1 MKEPI
6 KYLLKD
12 NQSVDYILDELQITQ
27 SIVYKLEDKD
37 KILRFIKMLKAN
49 YKKRTKKTTNI
60 IEPRDYVYINNNSI
74 GWTDEYK
81 LIDQKLDIIDE
92 TRAINL
98 QYYINIDFISEI
110 KLDKST
116 KFVGILVTDTYVVV
130 ISNTYCIICEKEDE
144 PMELPI
150 DNLLQ
155 SSKAFN
161 EVYNLKIT
169 NDTTNSFEC
178 LKTLCEGFKIK
189 AKREVIDLF
198 RIKYT
203 PNSLYFTLCK
213 EALNTYTLEQSRKED
228 RKVDISNFVFRVAF
242 GTDKIVDIDNCKPLL
257 VSHFDISNLAWVIPL
272 IEYEKVQLKIAD
284 YSESSPLVFDLDDLM
299 ILIIPARIHQ

>member
-155 SSKAFN
+155 SSKAFD
-161 EVYNLKIT
+161 EVHSLNIT

-178 LKTLCEGFKIK
+178 LKTLCEGFKI
-189 AKREVIDLF
+189 EVIDLF
-198 RIKYT
+198 RVNNT

-213 EALNTYTLEQSRKED
+213 EALDTYTLEQSREED
-228 RKVDISNFVFRVAF
+228 RQVDVSNLVFRVAF
-242 GTDKIVDIDNCKPLL
+242 GTDKIVSVDNCKPML
-257 VSHFDISNLAWVIPL
+257 VAHFNIFNLAWLIPL
-272 IEYEKVQLKIAD
+272 IEYAKVQLRIAED
-284 YSESSPLVFDLDDLM
+284 SESSPLVFDLDDLM
-299 ILIIPARIHQ
+299 VLIIPTRIYY

>member
-150 DNLLQ
+150 DTLLQ

-161 EVYNLKIT
+161 EVHSLEIT
-169 NDTTNSFEC
+169 NNTSNSFEC
-178 LKTLCEGFKIK
+178 VKTLCEGFKI
-189 AKREVIDLF
+189 EIIDLF
-198 RIKYT
+198 RVKDM

-213 EALNTYTLEQSRKED
+213 EALDTYTLEQSKEED
-228 RKVDISNFVFRVAF
+228 RQVNVNTLVFRVAF
-242 GTDKIVDIDNCKPLL
+242 GIDKIVNIDNCKPML
-257 VSHFDISNLAWVIPL
+257 VAHFDISNLAWLIPL
-272 IEYEKVQLKIAD
+272 IEYEKVQLRIAED
-284 YSESSPLVFDLDDLM
+284 SESSPLVFDLDDLM
-299 ILIIPARIHQ
+299 IFIIPARLHY

>member
-27 SIVYKLEDKD
+27 SVVYKLEDKY

-60 IEPRDYVYINNNSI
+60 AEPKDYVYINNNSI
-74 GWTDEYK
+74 GWTDTYK

-92 TRAINL
+92 TKSINL
-98 QYYINIDFISEI
+98 KYYINIDFLSEI

-116 KFVGILVTDTYVVV
+116 KFVGILVTDTHVVF
-130 ISNTYCIICEKEDE
+130 ISNTYCIICEREDE

-161 EVYNLKIT
+161 EVHSLEIT
-169 NDTTNSFEC
+169 NNTSNSFEC
-178 LKTLCEGFKIK
+178 LKTLCEGFKI
-189 AKREVIDLF
+189 EIIDLF
-198 RIKYT
+198 RVKDIS
-203 PNSLYFTLCK
+203 NSLYFTLCK
-213 EALNTYTLEQSRKED
+213 EALDTYTLEQSREED
-228 RKVDISNFVFRVAF
+228 RQVDVNNLVFRVAF
-242 GTDKIVDIDNCKPLL
+242 GTDQIVNIDNCTPML
-257 VSHFDISNLAWVIPL
+257 VAHFDISNLAWLIPL
-272 IEYEKVQLKIAD
+272 IEYTKVQLRIAED
-284 YSESSPLVFDLDDLM
+284 SESSPLVFDLNDLM
-299 ILIIPARIHQ
+299 IFITPTRLHY

>member
-110 KLDKST
+110 KIDKST
-116 KFVGILVTDTYVVV
+116 KFVGILVTDTYVVF

-144 PMELPI
+144 SMELPI
-150 DNLLQ
+150 DSLLQ
-155 SSKAFN
+155 SSKAFTDTQTLGITTKSLTGFK
-161 EVYNLKIT
+161 ELKTISQAFKSDIIDLYRVT
-169 NDTTNSFEC
+169 NVPNSFY
-178 LKTLCEGFKIK
+178 LTLNYDNLVAYMSIQ
-189 AKREVIDLF
+189 
-198 RIKYT
+198 
-203 PNSLYFTLCK
+203 NHS
-213 EALNTYTLEQSRKED
+213 ED
-228 RKVDISNFVFRVAF
+228 RHIKIDHSIIRVAF
-242 GTDKIVDIDNCKPLL
+242 GTDSLVNIDNINPSL
-257 VSHFDISNLAWVIPL
+257 VAHYDMNILEGILNSL
-272 IEYEKVQLKIAD
+272 IGKTLTLRIANA
-284 YSESSPLVFDLDDLM
+284 SMTSQLVFDLDDFM
-299 ILIIPARIHQ
+299 ILLMPCK

>member
-27 SIVYKLEDKD
+27 SVVYKLEDKD

-60 IEPRDYVYINNNSI
+60 AEPKDYVYINNNSI
-74 GWTDEYK
+74 GWTDTYK
-81 LIDQKLDIIDE
+81 LINQKLDIIDE
-92 TRAINL
+92 TKFINL
-98 QYYINIDFISEI
+98 KYYINIEFLSEI
-110 KLDKST
+110 RLDKST
-116 KFVGILVTDTYVVV
+116 KFVGTLVTDTYVVF

-150 DNLLQ
+150 DTLLQ

-161 EVYNLKIT
+161 EVHNLRIT
-169 NDTTNSFEC
+169 NDTFNSFEC
-178 LKTLCEGFKIK
+178 LKTMCEGFKM
-189 AKREVIDLF
+189 EVIDLF
-198 RIKYT
+198 RVKDT

-213 EALNTYTLEQSRKED
+213 EALDTYTLEQSRKED
-228 RKVDISNFVFRVAF
+228 RQVDVSNFLFRVAF
-242 GTDKIVDIDNCKPLL
+242 GTDKIVSVDNHKPML
-257 VSHFDISNLAWVIPL
+257 VAHFHISNLAWLIPL
-272 IEYEKVQLKIAD
+272 IEYAKVQLRIAED
-284 YSESSPLVFDLDDLM
+284 SESSPLVFDLDDFMVLV
-299 ILIIPARIHQ
+299 IPTRLHY